1 MKAWQLVLMG
11 VLFGLLAAG
20 VVLLLVLPGRG
31 EPVQLPEST
40 VETGIAVDV
49 GGAVAQ
55 PGVYRLPVGSR
66 VSDAVEA
73 AGGMLPEAYNEIV
86 NMAGPLSDGSK
97 VLVPVRPAGAASGA
111 DDEQAASSEDGGL
124 VNINTANKDALMS
137 LPGIG
142 ETKAEAIIAYR
153 TENGV
158 FTAPEQI
165 MDVPGIGP
173 GIFDNLKDLI
183 TVY

>member
-1 MKAWQLVLMG
+1 MKSWQLVLMG

-31 EPVQLPEST
+31 EPIQLPEST
-40 VETGIAVDV
+40 VETGIAVDIA
-49 GGAVAQ
+49 GAVAS
-55 PGVYRLPVGSR
+55 PGVYQLPVGSR

-73 AGGMLPEAYNEIV
+73 AGGMLPEAYTEIV

-97 VLVPVRPAGAASGA
+97 VLVPVRPVGASVTE
-111 DDEQAASSEDGGL
+111 DEEQALAEDGGL
-124 VNINTANKDALMS
+124 VNINTAGKEALMT